1 MGCGGSKAEES
12 PLVTLCRERRDFLKA
27 ASEQRYAF
35 AAAHVS
41 YFHSLR
47 DIGDALR
54 KFVDN
59 DLIIATAS
67 SSTSSPRLTLPSDE
81 GKPHKKKNFSSSSTS
96 ISHMV
101 SPEEVEEGEEI
112 EGSHLNL
119 SSGSDFSD
127 SGHVHVKDSTG
138 HVASPPSSS
147 SSPSPFGYDHRDYED
162 WNQPQTFAYYMKR
175 SAPHGK
181 SMVYQEPQNHVASS
195 SPYEYQN
202 GGFFGFQI
210 GSSPPAT
217 AAGDYR
223 FYSQPGPSN
232 TTPSPPPA
240 PPSPPRASAWD
251 FFNLFDSYEN
261 GYQPGY
267 LNGYGSNT
275 SSPDSK
281 EVREREGIP
290 ELEDET
296 ENEVVKVKQQVGNIN
311 NNEKNK
317 KKIYMEK
324 HYKERDFGEGS
335 SNSNKPVPLSQE
347 QKQSSSEG
355 SSKTVRF
362 HNSDDD
368 DDDDVDDDSSLSVSG
383 HEEIKIKR
391 SPDSVISKS
400 SLKEERGR
408 KKGVSFEVDEVPVV
422 TMVDRESSKS
432 SSITTLSAHG
442 TRDIHEVVQQIRD
455 EFETASNFG
464 KEVAVLLE
472 VYKPPYHSRL
482 AALKAIFSR
491 ILEMVAP
498 SSLPSHPPSRPPIQ
512 LSSKATRLAK
522 AYCGEP
528 GKDFKTNPENISSTL
543 EKLYEWEKKLYKEVK
558 DEEKLRAVYE
568 KQCKRLKTLDDRGAE
583 SSKIDATEA
592 SIRKLLTRIN
602 ICIKTVE
609 SISWRIHKLRDE
621 ELQPQLVELINGLI
635 RMWKFMLKC
644 HQKQFQAIMDSKTHS
659 LRINTALQ
667 RDEGLTAILELE
679 KELLNW
685 SSQFNNW
692 VKTQK
697 SYVEN
702 LNKWLMRC
710 LLEEHEETADG
721 IAPFSPSR
729 VGAPPIFIICNDWH
743 QAMTRISERRVADA
757 MHEFAQKLH
766 ELWERQDQEQ
776 RQRIKAEF
784 LTKDFEKQLRTLRA
798 EIGSTEHEHDR
809 GSNKTVLSNT
819 PSDGVS
825 PLDDLKVDLDSMKKK
840 LQDERARH
848 KEAIKLVR
856 DAASNSLQAGLV
868 PIFKTLES
876 FTSEVV
882 KAHEQVRLQN
892 NQDAGDS

>member
-27 ASEQRYAF
+27 ASEQRYAL

-67 SSTSSPRLTLPSDE
+67 STTSSPRLTLPSDE
-81 GKPHKKKNFSSSSTS
+81 GKPHKKKNHSSSSTS
-96 ISHMV
+96 ISHV
-101 SPEEVEEGEEI
+101 VEEEI

-127 SGHVHVKDSTG
+127 SGHIHVKDSTG
-138 HVASPPSSS
+138 HVASEPSS
-147 SSPSPFGYDHRDYED
+147 SSPSPFGYEHRDFED

-181 SMVYQEPQNHVASS
+181 SMVYQEPENHVASS
-195 SPYEYQN
+195 SPYGYQNGGGYGYQN

-210 GSSPPAT
+210 GSSPPPPVR
-217 AAGDYR
+217 DYG

-251 FFNLFDSYEN
+251 FFNLFDSNEN

-267 LNGYGSNT
+267 LNGYRSNT

-296 ENEVVKVKQQVGNIN
+296 ENEVVKVKQQVGNVN
-311 NNEKNK
+311 KNEKNK

-324 HYKERDFGEGS
+324 HSRERDFGEGS
-335 SNSNKPVPLSQE
+335 SNSKAVPLSQE

-362 HNSDDD
+362 HGSDDD
-368 DDDDVDDDSSLSVSG
+368 NHDDVDDDDSSLSVSG
-383 HEEIKIKR
+383 HEEIKIKS

-422 TMVDRESSKS
+422 TMVDVESSKS

-442 TRDIHEVVQQIRD
+442 TRDIHEVVEQIRD

-464 KEVAVLLE
+464 REVAVLLE

-482 AALKAIFSR
+482 AALKVIFSR
-491 ILEMVAP
+491 ILQMVAP

-512 LSSKATRLAK
+512 LSSKAMRLAK

-528 GKDFKTNPENISSTL
+528 GKDYKTNPENISSTL
-543 EKLYEWEKKLYKEVK
+543 EKLYAWEKKLYKEVK
-558 DEEKLRAVYE
+558 DEEKLRTLYE

-592 SIRKLLTRIN
+592 SIRKLLTKIN
-602 ICIKTVE
+602 ICIRTVE
-609 SISWRIHKLRDE
+609 SISGRIHKLRDD
-621 ELQPQLVELINGLI
+621 ELQPQLAELINGLI

-644 HQKQFQAIMDSKTHS
+644 HQKQFQAIMESKTHS
-659 LRINTALQ
+659 LRINTGLQ

-702 LNKWLMRC
+702 LNQWLMRC
-710 LLEEHEETADG
+710 LHDEPEETADG

-743 QAMTRISERRVADA
+743 QAMTRISERRVAGA

-766 ELWERQDQEQ
+766 ELWERQDEEQ

-784 LTKDFEKQLRTLRA
+784 LTKDFEKQLRTLRT
-798 EIGSTEHEHDR
+798 EIGSSEHEHDKD
-809 GSNKTVLSNT
+809 SNKTALSNS

-840 LQDERARH
+840 LQEERARH